1 MYTLE
6 QQSSLLPAFLYVSEL
21 LIEYPRMTFL
31 YHSSNEKGVIL
42 KTSTSK
48 EYVLLKC
55 YKVIRENLENTLA

>member
-31 YHSSNEKGVIL
+31 YHSNEKGGIL